1 MYTQSAPSGTD
12 CSGISGVAAGGFK
25 LTVTSSG
32 TSSGNESRHT
42 TCLSDWSADVYSS
55 DLNGVKN
62 VGDQG
67 LANWTIKVY
76 TDAATPVFVAS
87 TTTDANGAYSFDLQ
101 PGDYLV
107 CEVRSEEHTSELQS
121 LRHLVCR
128 PLLEENGFKLTVT
141 SSGTSDSHD
150 FGIFTMLRRPPGSTV
165 FPYTTLFRSVG
176 DQGLANWTI
185 KVYTDAATPVF
196 VASTT
201 TDANGA
207 YSFDLQPGDYLVCE
221 V

>member
-1 MYTQSAPSGTD
+1 EVLKSLYTQSAPSGTD
-12 CSGISGVAAGGFK
+12 CSGISRSDERRVGKAG
-25 LTVTSSG
+25 TSSG
-32 TSSGNESRHT
+32 TSAGNDLGNYTTGSVSGVKFEDHN
-42 TCLSDWSADVYSS
+42 A
-55 DLNGVKN
+55 NGVKN

-107 CEVRSEEHTSELQS
+107 CEVLKSLYTQS
-121 LRHLVCR
+121 APSGTDCSGISGVAAG
-128 PLLEENGFKLTVT
+128 GFKLTVT
-141 SSGTSDSHD
+141 SSGTSAGNV
-150 FGIFTMLRRPPGSTV
+150 FGNCTP
-165 FPYTTLFRSVG
+165 RSVSRVEFDAHVCNCVQNVG

-196 VASTT
+196 VAST
-201 TDANGA
+201 
-207 YSFDLQPGDYLVCE
+207 
-221 V
+221 

>member
-1 MYTQSAPSGTD
+1 MNAAAQKLTNWTIKVYTDVATPVFVASTSTDANGAYTFDLQPGDYLLFPYTTLFRSQSAPSGTD

-32 TSSGNESRHT
+32 TSAGNDFGNYTTGSVSGVKFEDHN
-42 TCLSDWSADVYSS
+42 A
-55 DLNGVKN
+55 NGVKN

-107 CEVRSEEHTSELQS
+107 CEVLKSLYTQS
-121 LRHLVCR
+121 A
-128 PLLEENGFKLTVT
+128 P
-141 SSGTSDSHD
+141 SGTD
-150 FGIFTMLRRPPGSTV
+150 
-165 FPYTTLFRSVG
+165 
-176 DQGLANWTI
+176 
-185 KVYTDAATPVF
+185 
-196 VASTT
+196 
-201 TDANGA
+201 
-207 YSFDLQPGDYLVCE
+207 
-221 V
+221 